1 MIGSF
6 GVQWSGLWY
15 DCLCMRVMGILLS
28 ALGMVVAFLEAYSLR
43 ISAYV
48 IGLMSLAVFPDFFRI
63 GWLPHAMYRV
73 PLCICATGFA
83 PEFGRGACIW
93 VPIVCPGAPGNWPTS
108 WSLLPAA
115 VVKSVVADVTWAI
128 LCLE

>member
-1 MIGSF
+1 
-6 GVQWSGLWY
+6 
-15 DCLCMRVMGILLS
+15 MGILFS
-28 ALGMVVAFLEAYSLR
+28 ALGMTVAFLEVYSSW

-48 IGLMSLAVFPDFFRI
+48 IGLISLVVFPDRFRI

-83 PEFGRGACIW
+83 LEFGRGACIW
-93 VPIVCPGAPGNWPTS
+93 VPIVCPGALDYWPTS
-108 WSLLPAA
+108 WSLLLAA
-115 VVKSVVADVTWAI
+115 VVRPVVADVTWAI

>member
-1 MIGSF
+1 MTACVCEWGMLPSAF
-6 GVQWSGLWY
+6 G
-15 DCLCMRVMGILLS
+15 M
-28 ALGMVVAFLEAYSLR
+28 MVVFLEVYLLR
-43 ISAYV
+43 ISVYV
-48 IGLMSLAVFPDFFRI
+48 IGLISLVVFPDLFRI

-83 PEFGRGACIW
+83 LEFGRGACIW
-93 VPIVCPGAPGNWPTS
+93 VPIVCLGALGNWPTS

-115 VVKSVVADVTWAI
+115 VVRSVVADVTWAI